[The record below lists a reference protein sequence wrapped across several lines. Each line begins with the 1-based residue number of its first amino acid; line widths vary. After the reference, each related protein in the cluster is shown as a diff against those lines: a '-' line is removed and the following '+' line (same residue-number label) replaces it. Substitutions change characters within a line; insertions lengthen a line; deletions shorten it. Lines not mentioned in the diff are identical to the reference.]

1 MCGIAGF
8 SGEFDPDLLK
18 RMNDI
23 QSHRGPDDEG
33 VFYDPDAEIGLAHRR
48 LSILDLSDRG
58 RQPMWDE
65 TQSVCIVLNGEIFN
79 YRELR
84 HELER
89 DGFQF
94 RTATDTEVL
103 LNLYLKYGE
112 AMLKRLNG
120 QFAFAIWDPK
130 QRQIF
135 LARDGFGIK
144 PLYYVTM
151 SAGFLFASE
160 LKALLCEESV
170 DRNLN
175 LEAIHYHLTYLW
187 CPAPHTMLRSVKKL
201 EPGHAMMVRS
211 GKIERKWCFY
221 SLPFD
226 QPIEP
231 MRVEDAAARVR
242 SAVQHAVKRQMVADV
257 PVGAFL
263 SGGVDSSAVVAF
275 AREYSREKMQCFT
288 IAFRGDSL
296 RDEGLTDDLPYA
308 QRVAE
313 HLDVDL
319 HTIDV
324 GPEMANEF
332 ETMIYHLDE
341 PLPDPAALNVMFIG
355 RLARQH
361 GMKVL
366 LSGAGGDD
374 VFSGYRRHRALALE
388 RYWRWLPKAFRHGLA
403 IGSKKLPHKGPR
415 SRRLSKALRNC
426 DLASDE
432 RIASYFFW
440 TDPATVRSLYGPMFQ
455 DAEIQ
460 SAVPLLGTL
469 QRLSPGVP
477 DLNRMLAVEQTFFL
491 ADHNLNY
498 TDKMCMAAGVEA
510 RIPLLDPD
518 LVALAARLPL
528 NHKQRAGQGKW
539 ILRKAMQPYLPQSVL
554 DRPKTGFGVPL
565 RHWLQ
570 RELLP
575 IVEDVL
581 SPASLRDRG
590 LFNYE
595 SVQQLIRDTRNG
607 RTDGA
612 YTILSLVSIELWC
625 RQFLSTS
632 GSAVKEK
639 RSQACAAAK
648 N

>member
-1 MCGIAGF
+1 VCGIAGF
-8 SGEFDPDLLK
+8 SGEFDPDRLE

-65 TQSVCIVLNGEIFN
+65 TQSACIVLNGEIFN

-89 DGFQF
+89 DGFHF
-94 RTATDTEVL
+94 RSATDTEVL
-103 LNLYLKYGE
+103 LNLYLRDGE
-112 AMLKRLNG
+112 TMVERLNG

-130 QRQIF
+130 RRQTF

-144 PLYYVTM
+144 PLYYATTP
-151 SAGFLFASE
+151 AGFLFASE

-170 DRNLN
+170 DRSLN
-175 LEAIHYHLTYLW
+175 LEAVQYHLTYLW
-187 CPAPHTMLRSVKKL
+187 CPAPPTMLRSVKKL

-211 GKIERKWCFY
+211 GKIDREWSFY

-226 QPIEP
+226 EPIEP
-231 MRVEDAAARVR
+231 MRIEDAAARVR
-242 SAVQHAVKRQMVADV
+242 SAVHAAVKRQMVADV

-263 SGGVDSSAVVAF
+263 SGGLDSSAVVAF
-275 AREYSREKMQCFT
+275 AREYSRKKMQCFT

-296 RDEGLTDDLPYA
+296 RDEGLADDLPYA
-308 QRVAE
+308 RRVAE

-324 GPEMANEF
+324 GPEMAYEF

-341 PLPDPAALNVMFIG
+341 PLADPAALNVMFIS

-361 GMKVL
+361 GIKVL

-388 RYWRWLPKAFRHGLA
+388 RYWRWLPKTLRHALA
-403 IGSKKLPHKGPR
+403 IGSKKLLNKGSR
-415 SRRLSKALRNC
+415 SRRLSKALRYC
-426 DLASDE
+426 DLESDE

-440 TDPATVRSLYGPMFQ
+440 TDPGTVRSLRGPMFQ

-460 SAVPLLGTL
+460 SAVPLLRTL

-477 DLNRMLAVEQTFFL
+477 DLNRMLALEQTFFL

-498 TDKMCMAAGVEA
+498 TDKMCMAAGLEA

-518 LVALAARLPL
+518 VVALAARLPL
-528 NHKQRAGQGKW
+528 NHKQRGGQGKW
-539 ILRKAMQPYLPQSVL
+539 IFRKAMQPYLPQSIL
-554 DRPKTGFGVPL
+554 NRPKTGFGVPL
-565 RHWLQ
+565 RHWMQ
-570 RELLP
+570 RELRP
-575 IVEDVL
+575 VVNDVL

-590 LFNYE
+590 LFSYE
-595 SVQQLIRDTRNG
+595 SVQQLIRDDRNG
-607 RTDGA
+607 RIDGS

-632 GSAVKEK
+632 RFGVKEK
-639 RSQACAAAK
+639 SSQASAAAK